1 RAGLLAPLGSR
12 PAAYAQSVRRHA
24 PLEVRY
30 SVRIDDYVSSFHS
43 RFLFLDPSILPCRL
57 LPTSTSWVIP
67 SKVPMS
73 TWRPALW
80 LQTITTSA
88 ETKRLG
94 FTFGGKRSARAWRSS
109 VQSSGITV
117 ASAPMRCCRP
127 VRFLNRTRLLA
138 VLLSWTRPLS
148 SVPPN
153 KRLKLPGGDCP
164 KGSRVLC
171 AGAHELSFNYSAPCG
186 QVARSLGA
194 SR

>member
-1 RAGLLAPLGSR
+1 MAFDERLAERIRGSLGKRKGLVEKKMFGGVAFLLNGNMCVGVHKSDLLVPLGSR

-127 VRFLNRTRLLA
+127 VRFLNRTRL
-138 VLLSWTRPLS
+138 
-148 SVPPN
+148 
-153 KRLKLPGGDCP
+153 
-164 KGSRVLC
+164 
-171 AGAHELSFNYSAPCG
+171 
-186 QVARSLGA
+186 
-194 SR
+194 